1 MFNRPR
7 QITEQT
13 QRVLQRMDNIYHCV
27 LLGLERLELYLE
39 CKRLNGA
46 KPSLI
51 STAMY
56 THRDNYN
63 YQEDCLD
70 GTVIYQDLNAY
81 LTSFGV
87 ATKRM
92 QAEDLERYHNDTIG
106 FFLEDMLQWY
116 GGRDQQIPYNDVEA
130 AIVPILLLLSH
141 KCDNSNIEQAFETYV
156 AAPWKDVKYS
166 DEELK
171 EGVLYAFKQYLV
183 AAEKAKTEQLS
194 EVEFIDG
201 DFSFTS
207 HQRGAAVDG
216 YKRLFAA
223 LVDLFN
229 DVVPAKVL
237 VHMVKQY
244 CPNVAEQCPAI
255 SEEIVDELILKKQNK
270 MSGESNT
277 PDCGEK
283 CDSTNK
289 SEVQPIQDY
298 KTILAKFCNKLEVL
312 IEELRKE
319 IDAQ

>member
-1 MFNRPR
+1 MYRKR
-7 QITEQT
+7 QIAEQT
-13 QRVLQRMDNIYHCV
+13 QRVLQRMDNLYHCV

-39 CKRLNGA
+39 CELLYGVT
-46 KPSLI
+46 PSLK
-51 STAMY
+51 STAMH
-56 THRDNYN
+56 TQRDSYN
-63 YQEDCLD
+63 YQEDSLD
-70 GTVIYQDLNAY
+70 GTAVYQDLNTY

-106 FFLEDMLQWY
+106 FFLEDILKWY

-141 KCDNSNIEQAFETYV
+141 KCDNSNVEQAFETYV

-171 EGVLYAFKQYLV
+171 EGVMFAFKQYLV

-194 EVEFIDG
+194 EVEYMDG

-223 LVDLFN
+223 LVDLFD

-237 VHMVKQY
+237 VHMVMQY
-244 CPNVAEQCPAI
+244 CPNIADQCPTI
-255 SEEIVDELILKKQNK
+255 SEDIVEQLIAEKQEKRSVKIDESEHVDI
-270 MSGESNT
+270 
-277 PDCGEK
+277 CV
-283 CDSTNK
+283 STK
-289 SEVQPIQDY
+289 GSYSEQSLDY
-298 KTILAKFCNKLEVL
+298 KAIFRRFCDKLEIL
-312 IEELRKE
+312 INEFRKDLNEE
-319 IDAQ
+319 

>member
-1 MFNRPR
+1 MCNRPQ

-13 QRVLQRMDNIYHCV
+13 QRVFQRMDNIYHCV

-39 CKRLNGA
+39 CKRLNGVN
-46 KPSLI
+46 PSLI
-51 STAMY
+51 STAMH

-63 YQEDCLD
+63 YQENSIDE
-70 GTVIYQDLNAY
+70 VSVYQDLSIY

-106 FFLEDMLQWY
+106 FFLEDILQWY

-171 EGVLYAFKQYLV
+171 EGVLNAFKHYLV
-183 AAEKAKTEQLS
+183 AAEKVKTEELS
-194 EVEFIDG
+194 EVEYMDG

-237 VHMVKQY
+237 VNTVKQY
-244 CPNVAEQCPAI
+244 CPNIAEQCPAI
-255 SEEIVDELILKKQNK
+255 SEDIVDELILEKQNK

-277 PDCGEK
+277 LDCGEK

-289 SEVQPIQDY
+289 SEVLPTQDY
-298 KTILAKFCNKLEVL
+298 KTILAKFCDRLEVL
-312 IEELRKE
+312 INEFRKE
-319 IDAQ
+319 LDAL

>member
-1 MFNRPR
+1 MISRPR

-13 QRVLQRMDNIYHCV
+13 QRVLQRMDNLYHCV

-46 KPSLI
+46 KPSLTT
-51 STAMY
+51 TAMH
-56 THRDNYN
+56 TQRDNYN
-63 YQEDCLD
+63 YQEDGLD
-70 GTVIYQDLNAY
+70 EVSVYQDLNMY

-106 FFLEDMLQWY
+106 FFLEDILQWY

-141 KCDNSNIEQAFETYV
+141 KCDNSNIEQAFVTYV

-171 EGVLYAFKQYLV
+171 EGVLDAFKQYLV
-183 AAEKAKTEQLS
+183 AVEKVKTEQLS
-194 EVEFIDG
+194 EVEYMDG

-237 VHMVKQY
+237 VHMVMQY
-244 CPNVAEQCPAI
+244 CPKIAEQCPTI
-255 SEEIVDELILKKQNK
+255 SENIVDEFILEKQKK
-270 MSGESNT
+270 MSDESNT
-277 PDCGEK
+277 PDYGEE
-283 CDSTNK
+283 CDSTK
-289 SEVQPIQDY
+289 ESEVIPSQDC
-298 KTILAKFCNKLEVL
+298 KSILAKFCDKLEVL
-312 IEELRKE
+312 INEFRKE
-319 IDAQ
+319 LDAQ